1 MQTKG
6 IRLWSKN
13 HTLVSAPSIGRFF
26 LPIMIEPFFLF
37 RQLCLYISDSL
48 HLFTLFLTDSLKKCQ
63 TKSFESGHFGL
74 LMKTG
79 CIHKERTM
87 TQITIRSF

>member
-26 LPIMIEPFFLF
+26 LPIMIEPFFPF
-37 RQLCLYISDSL
+37 FSFSSTVSLY
-48 HLFTLFLTDSLKKCQ
+48 K
-63 TKSFESGHFGL
+63 
-74 LMKTG
+74 
-79 CIHKERTM
+79 
-87 TQITIRSF
+87 

>member
-13 HTLVSAPSIGRFF
+13 HALVSAPAIGRFF

-37 RQLCLYISDSL
+37 FPFSSTVSLY
-48 HLFTLFLTDSLKKCQ
+48 K
-63 TKSFESGHFGL
+63 
-74 LMKTG
+74 
-79 CIHKERTM
+79 
-87 TQITIRSF
+87 